1 MDAIFISF
9 ILKPPFLNGLSHAL
23 FTRPKNGKA
32 PPLSLRCGA
41 VAVDQT
47 INDSPKIREVISLD
61 RNSSTQNP

>member
-23 FTRPKNGKA
+23 SRPKNGKA

-47 INDSPKIREVISLD
+47 INDPPKIREVISLD
-61 RNSSTQNP
+61 RDSSIQNP